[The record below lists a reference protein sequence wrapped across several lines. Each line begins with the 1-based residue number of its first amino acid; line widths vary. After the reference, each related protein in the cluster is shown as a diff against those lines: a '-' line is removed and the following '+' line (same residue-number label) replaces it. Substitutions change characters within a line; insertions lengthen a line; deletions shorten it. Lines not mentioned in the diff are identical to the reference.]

1 MTSKFIK
8 GHNYEQALKALKSL
22 FTILT
27 ALNIYKLYLLNKI
40 LPLDFNNL
48 NNQAILKEEKGN
60 YNINITT
67 PFFPVSFLYIMWC
80 AFLRRRVN

>member
-8 GHNYEQALKALKSL
+8 GHKRPYYEQALKALKSL

-27 ALNIYKLYLLNKI
+27 ALNIYKLYILNKI

-48 NNQAILKEEKGN
+48 NNQAILKEEKEKLH
-60 YNINITT
+60 Y
-67 PFFPVSFLYIMWC
+67 
-80 AFLRRRVN
+80 